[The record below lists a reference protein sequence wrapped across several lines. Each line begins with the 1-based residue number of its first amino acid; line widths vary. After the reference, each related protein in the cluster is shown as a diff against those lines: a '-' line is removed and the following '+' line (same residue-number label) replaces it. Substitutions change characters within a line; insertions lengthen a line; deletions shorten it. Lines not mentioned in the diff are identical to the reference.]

1 MAVNVVIKGPDNQE
15 LSLADLLLP
24 GVRYGVLD
32 DAFRLEEDK
41 LGDFIIVFDAQN
53 ICRGFEL
60 SCQGNEVALRLPLP
74 SGWQDIH
81 FFYNYVKKLC
91 QMLQTMIFVC
101 DDEEVPL
108 TRLEACIQRDIE
120 TSERVLLQMLAD
132 IASGKYTH
140 LNICGVMN
148 PVALD
153 ENILRQIGGDT
164 KRLDKFMHGL
174 QSQYLYYARA
184 VVYQKKDGTLFGI
197 YTLTADVVTVLPY
210 EAKLPDLSG
219 YGRDLQ
225 IDEWYA
231 GLVFDEKFAGT
242 VPYQALL
249 DNVSTARVY
258 DAEHFIISQTKR
270 QLQKLL
276 LRARQEP

>member
-24 GVRYGVLD
+24 GVRYGILD

-60 SCQGNEVALRLPLP
+60 SCQGNEAALRLPLP

-108 TRLEACIQRDIE
+108 TRLEACIQRDFK
-120 TSERVLLQMLAD
+120 TS
-132 IASGKYTH
+132 
-140 LNICGVMN
+140 
-148 PVALD
+148 
-153 ENILRQIGGDT
+153 
-164 KRLDKFMHGL
+164 
-174 QSQYLYYARA
+174 
-184 VVYQKKDGTLFGI
+184 
-197 YTLTADVVTVLPY
+197 
-210 EAKLPDLSG
+210 
-219 YGRDLQ
+219 
-225 IDEWYA
+225 
-231 GLVFDEKFAGT
+231 
-242 VPYQALL
+242 
-249 DNVSTARVY
+249 
-258 DAEHFIISQTKR
+258 
-270 QLQKLL
+270 
-276 LRARQEP
+276 